1 MIKFRNYLPEDYAYV
16 KGILQEAGM
25 FYESWHSEENLNSMI
40 KKDPELVQVVFEDKV
55 VACILIVPLGVK
67 VAYLF
72 SLAVK
77 KEFRNQG
84 IATSLIKH
92 VEELM
97 KKKGTVEFG
106 LLASSENNELVN
118 FYKER
123 GFDTSG
129 KNFIYMWK

>member
-1 MIKFRNYLPEDYAYV
+1 MIKFRNYLPEDYPSV
-16 KGILQEAGM
+16 KEILQEAGL

-40 KKDPELVQVVFEDKV
+40 KKDPELVQVAFQDKV
-55 VACILIVPLGVK
+55 IGCMLIVPLGVK
-67 VAYLF
+67 VAYFF

-84 IATSLIKH
+84 IATNLIKH
-92 VEELM
+92 AEEIM
-97 KKKGTVEFG
+97 KKKGAVEFG
-106 LLASSENNELVN
+106 LLASSKNKELVS

-129 KNFIYMWK
+129 ENYIYMWK

>member
-1 MIKFRNYLPEDYAYV
+1 MIKFRNYLAADYTYV
-16 KGILQEAGM
+16 KEILEEAEM
-25 FYESWHSEENLNSMI
+25 FYENWHSEENLNSMI
-40 KKDPELVQVVFEDKV
+40 AKDPELVQVAFQDRIVG
-55 VACILIVPLGVK
+55 CILIVPLGVK
-67 VAYLF
+67 VAYFF

-84 IATSLIKH
+84 IATNLIKH
-92 VEELM
+92 VEKIM
-97 KKKGTVEFG
+97 RKKGAVEFG
-106 LLASSENNELVN
+106 LLASSENNALVS